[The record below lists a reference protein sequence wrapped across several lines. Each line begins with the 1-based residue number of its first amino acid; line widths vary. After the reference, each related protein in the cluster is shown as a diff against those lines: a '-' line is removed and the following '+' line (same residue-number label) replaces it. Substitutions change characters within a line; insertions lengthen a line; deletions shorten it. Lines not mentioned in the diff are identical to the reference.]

1 MNRTR
6 HTAALIFACALVALC
21 SSPARAQQQRRP
33 QPAARGAAVDG
44 AWTGVYRIDPARSD
58 KLYSVVAGASSNLP
72 FGEQQKFFIDL
83 TVRLTAP
90 DQLAVERRGRRFSI
104 ASSRAP
110 KVTFEADGVSYRER
124 GDDGR
129 LVVTRAALEGERLTV
144 SVAGERAD
152 KFNVTFEP
160 VEGGR
165 FLRVTRRLSADGL
178 NEPVVIRN
186 VYEKIGERA
195 EWSIYGEPPRDAAG
209 RESASAARA
218 GEAAGGRR
226 PPQAAAAARTP
237 EPAAPDEVRPQS
249 QGHLG
254 RTVTPGQ
261 IKSLPLRNAAS
272 ADEQARQLRDA
283 LDEWI
288 EATNARDINR
298 QMEFYAPTLSRFYLA
313 SNAPRAAVRA
323 EKVRVFRSAARVLI
337 SAAAPEIIFTAG
349 GRAAVMRFRK
359 TYAVEGG
366 PGARTGEV
374 VQELRWAWTAA
385 GWKIT
390 SERDVRVIRGR

>member
-1 MNRTR
+1 M
-6 HTAALIFACALVALC
+6 AAFIFACALTTTLC
-21 SSPARAQQQRRP
+21 SLPAPAQPRRSPQA
-33 QPAARGAAVDG
+33 AARGGAVDG
-44 AWTGVYRIDPARSD
+44 EWTGVYRIDPVRSD

-129 LVVTRAALEGERLTV
+129 LVTTRAALEGERLTV

-152 KFNVTFEP
+152 KFNVAFEP
-160 VEGGR
+160 IEGGR

-186 VYEKIGERA
+186 VYEKISERA
-195 EWSIYGEPPRDAAG
+195 EWSIYGEPPRDTAG
-209 RESASAARA
+209 GQSASAATPRDAGAAGSRRPARDEVGTSRA
-218 GEAAGGRR
+218 GY
-226 PPQAAAAARTP
+226 
-237 EPAAPDEVRPQS
+237 
-249 QGHLG
+249 
-254 RTVTPGQ
+254 
-261 IKSLPLRNAAS
+261 AS
-272 ADEQARQLRDA
+272 AEEENARQLRDA
-283 LDEWI
+283 LDGWI
-288 EATNARDINR
+288 AATNARDINR
-298 QMEFYAPTLSRFYLA
+298 QMDFYAPALSRFYLA
-313 SNAPRAAVRA
+313 SNATRAVVRA
-323 EKVRVFRSAARVLI
+323 EKVRVFRSATRVDI

-366 PGARTGEV
+366 PGARAGEV
-374 VQELRWAWTAA
+374 VQELRWARTPA
-385 GWKIT
+385 GWRIT

>member
-6 HTAALIFACALVALC
+6 QPVAFISACVLAALC
-21 SSPARAQQQRRP
+21 SQSAPAQQPQQRRA
-33 QPAARGAAVDG
+33 QPAAARGGAVDG
-44 AWTGVYRIDPARSD
+44 SWTGVYRIDPARSD

-110 KVTFEADGVSYRER
+110 RVTFEADGVSYRER

-129 LVVTRAALEGERLTV
+129 TVVTRAALDGGRLSV

-165 FLRVTRRLSADGL
+165 YLRVTRRLSADGL

-186 VYEKIGERA
+186 VYEKISERA
-195 EWSIYGEPPRDAAG
+195 EWSIYGEPPRDTAGRQSASAETPRDAGAAG
-209 RESASAARA
+209 RRRDARHDAGTSRASYA
-218 GEAAGGRR
+218 
-226 PPQAAAAARTP
+226 
-237 EPAAPDEVRPQS
+237 
-249 QGHLG
+249 
-254 RTVTPGQ
+254 
-261 IKSLPLRNAAS
+261 NA
-272 ADEQARQLRDA
+272 EEENARQLRDA
-283 LDEWI
+283 LDAWI
-288 EATNARDINR
+288 EATNARDIGR
-298 QMEFYAPTLSRFYLA
+298 QMEFYAPTLSRFYLT

-323 EKVRVFRSAARVLI
+323 EKLRVFRGATHVSIR
-337 SAAAPEIIFTAG
+337 AAAPEIIFTEG
-349 GRAAVMRFRK
+349 TRAAVMRFRK

-366 PGARTGEV
+366 SGARTGEV
-374 VQELRWAWTAA
+374 VQELRWARTPG
-385 GWKIT
+385 GWQIT
-390 SERDVRVIRGR
+390 SERDVRVIRSR

>member
-1 MNRTR
+1 MKRPGQTV
-6 HTAALIFACALVALC
+6 AFICACALVTSCLL
-21 SSPARAQQQRRP
+21 PARAQQPPQGRP
-33 QPAARGAAVDG
+33 QQAAAGGGAVDG
-44 AWTGVYRIDPARSD
+44 TWTGVYRIDPSRSD

-90 DQLAVERRGRRFSI
+90 DQLAVERRGRRFSL

-110 KVTFEADGVSYRER
+110 RVTFEADGVSYRER

-129 LVVTRAALEGERLTV
+129 QVTTRAALEGDKLSV

-152 KFNVTFEP
+152 KFHVTFEP

-186 VYEKIGERA
+186 VYEKISEQA
-195 EWSIYGEPPRDAAG
+195 EWSIYGEPPGDRAG
-209 RESASAARA
+209 RESAPSVGAAA
-218 GEAAGGRR
+218 GGATTAGGRR
-226 PPQAAAAARTP
+226 PARAESAKP
-237 EPAAPDEVRPQS
+237 RVGYA
-249 QGHLG
+249 
-254 RTVTPGQ
+254 
-261 IKSLPLRNAAS
+261 NA
-272 ADEQARQLRDA
+272 EEENARQLRGA
-283 LDEWI
+283 LDAWI
-288 EATNARDINR
+288 VATNARDVER
-298 QMEFYAPTLSRFYLA
+298 QMDFYAPTLSRFYLT
-313 SNAPRAAVRA
+313 SNVPRAAVRA
-323 EKVRVFRSAARVLI
+323 EKVRVFRGASRVDI
-337 SAAAPEIIFTAG
+337 RAAAPEIIFTDE

-359 TYAVEGG
+359 SYAVEGG
-366 PGARTGEV
+366 AGSRSGEV
-374 VQELRWAWTAA
+374 VQELRWRRTPA

>member
-1 MNRTR
+1 MNSPRQTSI
-6 HTAALIFACALVALC
+6 LLFACALAVLW
-21 SSPARAQQQRRP
+21 SPHARAQQP
-33 QPAARGAAVDG
+33 QQGRSQQGAARGGAVDG
-44 AWTGVYRIDPARSD
+44 SWTGVYRIDPARSD

-110 KVTFEADGVSYRER
+110 RVTFEADGVSYRER

-129 LVVTRAALEGERLTV
+129 LVTTRAALEGQRLTV

-160 VEGGR
+160 AEGGR
-165 FLRVTRRLSADGL
+165 YLRVTRRLSADGL

-186 VYEKIGERA
+186 VYEKISERA
-195 EWSIYGEPPRDAAG
+195 EWGVYGEPPRDTAG
-209 RESASAARA
+209 RQSASAARA
-218 GEAAGGRR
+218 REAEAGERRATSDGTNARRSLPVGGDA
-226 PPQAAAAARTP
+226 PTAAA
-237 EPAAPDEVRPQS
+237 
-249 QGHLG
+249 
-254 RTVTPGQ
+254 VT
-261 IKSLPLRNAAS
+261 SEEREAS
-272 ADEQARQLRDA
+272 RLRDA
-283 LDEWI
+283 LDSWI
-288 EATNARDINR
+288 AATNAKDVEG
-298 QMEFYAPTLSRFYLA
+298 QVGFYAPTLSRFYLA
-313 SNAPRAAVRA
+313 SDVPRSAVRD
-323 EKVRVFRSAARVLI
+323 EKLRVFRRATRVDI
-337 SAAAPEIIFTAG
+337 RAAAPEIIFTES

-359 TYAVEGG
+359 SYAVEGG
-366 PGARTGEV
+366 PAARSGEV
-374 VQELRWAWTAA
+374 VQELRWRRTPG

>member
-1 MNRTR
+1 MIQPR
-6 HTAALIFACALVALC
+6 HTATLTFVLALAALC
-21 SSPARAQQQRRP
+21 TPSARAQQPQRRA
-33 QPAARGAAVDG
+33 QPAARGGAVDG
-44 AWTGVYRIDPARSD
+44 PWTGVYRIDPARSD

-110 KVTFEADGVSYRER
+110 RVTFEADGVSYRER

-129 LVVTRAALEGERLTV
+129 LVTTRAALDGGRLTV

-186 VYEKIGERA
+186 VYEKISERA
-195 EWSIYGEPPRDAAG
+195 EWGVYGEPPRDPAG
-209 RESASAARA
+209 RESASAERAPDAAA
-218 GEAAGGRR
+218 GERRASPDGTNARRSSPAAGDAR
-226 PPQAAAAARTP
+226 AAAAATAEER
-237 EPAAPDEVRPQS
+237 A
-249 QGHLG
+249 
-254 RTVTPGQ
+254 
-261 IKSLPLRNAAS
+261 
-272 ADEQARQLRDA
+272 ARQLRDA
-283 LDEWI
+283 LDSWI
-288 EATNARDINR
+288 EATNARDVER
-298 QMEFYAPTLSRFYLA
+298 QMDFYAPTLSRFYLA
-313 SNAPRAAVRA
+313 QDAPRSDVRA
-323 EKVRVFRSAARVLI
+323 EKLRVFRRATSVRI
-337 SAAAPEIIFTAG
+337 HAAAPEIIFTDG

-359 TYAVEGG
+359 SYAVEGG
-366 PGARTGEV
+366 PQARSGEV
-374 VQELRWAWTAA
+374 VQELRWRRTPA

-390 SERDVRVIRGR
+390 SERDVRVIRSR